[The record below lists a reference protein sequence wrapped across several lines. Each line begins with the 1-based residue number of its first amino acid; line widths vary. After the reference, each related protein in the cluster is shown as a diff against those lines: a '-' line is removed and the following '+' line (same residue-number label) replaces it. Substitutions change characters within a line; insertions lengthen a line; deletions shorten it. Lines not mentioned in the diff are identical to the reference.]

1 VTKAEF
7 SQTAVTLST
16 NAKKYRF
23 AERWIAEPT
32 TNSDARCLR
41 SLVNPCA
48 GVINPFVCR
57 ANAFIWHLRS
67 LSIILLTMATVSLCE
82 LLGLTVYDA
91 SGAVSGRVREVA
103 LTPQEDRSRVSLLIV
118 KTPTGNRVLPLA
130 AVSAI
135 NGGVRASTPAAEW
148 VAADASEGLLL
159 LSRDLLDQQVIDVHG
174 RKVVRV
180 NDVDFHHDS
189 AQHRSILRVGGVDV
203 GARGAVR
210 RLLKGMVPAAA
221 LRALL
226 QRVPPREIPWD
237 FVDLIE
243 TDPARRVKL
252 KISHERLAR
261 LHPADIADI
270 VESLAPDE
278 REAVFETLDEGV
290 AAGALEELEPKVQ
303 KAVLESLD
311 SDRAADIVEEMEPDA
326 AADLLGD
333 LSDER
338 TEEILVQ
345 MQPAERQE
353 VTDLLEFK
361 ENSAAGRMTT
371 EYIALPVAATAN
383 DAIEAMRSFE
393 GRMENM
399 SIVYL
404 TDSHGTLAGAVPL
417 VKIVLA
423 PSSTP
428 LLALAQE
435 PLISCHENTKE
446 KEFAEL
452 FDKYNLLTLPVIDEH
467 NRLTGVITPDD
478 VIAMLRAK
486 L

>member
-1 VTKAEF
+1 M
-7 SQTAVTLST
+7 
-16 NAKKYRF
+16 
-23 AERWIAEPT
+23 
-32 TNSDARCLR
+32 
-41 SLVNPCA
+41 
-48 GVINPFVCR
+48 
-57 ANAFIWHLRS
+57 
-67 LSIILLTMATVSLCE
+67 MATVSLSD
-82 LLGLTVYDA
+82 LLGSTVYDA
-91 SGAVSGRVREVA
+91 SGAASGRVREVA
-103 LTPQEDRSRVSLLIV
+103 LAPQEDRSRVALFII
-118 KTPTGNRVLPLA
+118 KTAAGNRMLPLSS
-130 AVSAI
+130 VSAI
-135 NGGVRASTPAAEW
+135 NGGIRAATA
-148 VAADASEGLLL
+148 AADWTSSDGQEGLLL

-189 AQHRSILRVGGVDV
+189 AQNRSVLRVGGVDV

-210 RLLKGMVPAAA
+210 RLLKGMVPAVA

-237 FVDLIE
+237 FVDIIE

-252 KISHERLAR
+252 KISNERLAK

-270 VESLAPDE
+270 VEDLTPDE
-278 REAVFETLDEGV
+278 REAVFETLEEGV

-303 KAVLESLD
+303 RAVLESLD

-338 TEEILVQ
+338 SEAILVQ
-345 MQPAERQE
+345 MEPEERQE

-371 EYIALPVAATAN
+371 EFIALPVTATAN
-383 DAIEAMRSFE
+383 DAIEAMRAFE

-399 SIVYL
+399 STIYL
-404 TDSHGTLAGAVPL
+404 TDSQGTLAGAVPL

-423 PSSTP
+423 PATTP
-428 LLALAQE
+428 LLALGQE
-435 PLISCHENTKE
+435 PLISCHEDAKE

-467 NRLTGVITPDD
+467 NHLIGVITPDD
-478 VIAMLRAK
+478 VIAMLRSK